1 MAGSELR
8 ARMYG
13 PEDLSSLPLFAGGFI
28 NFGYWRGIPLDGEL
42 SVEQRISSQRQ
53 LYRLVLRALDVS
65 SPDRVLEVGCGLGL
79 GCALAAEEFGASE
92 VRGIDLVPD
101 QVQRAERVNAT
112 AMARRPGR
120 LGFRVGSASAI
131 PYPDGSFDA
140 TMSVEA
146 AQHFDDLPGF
156 ATEASR
162 VLVPGGR
169 LVVTSFFATTADSAT
184 RLPDLLETFASGID
198 LATPVDALATALQHA
213 GFIDV
218 EVRSIGEDV
227 WPGWD
232 RWIAGTGYR
241 DSWSRNWLV
250 AAQQGLLD
258 YFVISAR
265 NREVGIG
272 ATRG

>member
-1 MAGSELR
+1 VTGSELR

-13 PEDLSSLPLFAGGFI
+13 PQDLSSEPLFAGGFI
-28 NFGYWRGIPLDGEL
+28 NFGYWRGIPLDDEL
-42 SVEQRISSQRQ
+42 SVEQRISSQQQ
-53 LYRLVLRALDVS
+53 LYRLVLRTLDVS
-65 SPDRVLEVGCGLGL
+65 DADQVLEIGCGHGL

-101 QVQRAERVNAT
+101 QVQRAERVNRV

-140 TMSVEA
+140 AMSVEA

-162 VLVPGGR
+162 VLAPGGR
-169 LVVTSFFATTADSAT
+169 LVVSSFFAVTADSVA

-198 LATPVDALATALQHA
+198 LAHPIDGLATVLQLA
-213 GFIDV
+213 GFVDV
-218 EVRSIGEDV
+218 EILSIGEDV

-232 RWIAGTGYR
+232 RWIAGTDYH
-241 DSWSRNWLV
+241 DTWSRNWLV
-250 AAQQGLLD
+250 AARQGLLG

-265 NREVGIG
+265 NRSSP
-272 ATRG
+272 